1 MGISEDLP
9 ILENRLQ
16 TLITSYEQ
24 YFIGLEKREPLKLL
38 AEVEQLV
45 KRYANSPINNT
56 MYKFRYNNLV
66 ARFTS
71 YRQQWN
77 RIVREIEEGR
87 YRRDRYRA
95 ELHQKSSPATTDRQY
110 EKPAATEREQQQL
123 DQLYAELL
131 EARRACML
139 PVEGMSRQQLADR
152 LAKQRPQ
159 LQQQLGTE
167 KIRFRVVVENGRPRI
182 RAGLESA
189 EGAE

>member
-1 MGISEDLP
+1 MGIAEDLP

-24 YFIGLEKREPLKLL
+24 YFIGLEKREPLKLF
-38 AEVEQLV
+38 AEVEVLV
-45 KRYANSPINNT
+45 RRYANRPINNT

-95 ELHQKSSPATTDRQY
+95 ELHHKPATSETDR
-110 EKPAATEREQQQL
+110 KTEDVPEAGGEQQL

-139 PVEGMSRQQLADR
+139 PVDGLSRQHLADT
-152 LAKQRPQ
+152 LARQRPY
-159 LQQQLGTE
+159 LYQQLGTE
-167 KIRFRVVVENGRPRI
+167 KIKFRVVVENGKPKI
-182 RAGLESA
+182 KAGLESPRVG
-189 EGAE
+189 E